1 MPLLRLPAPFVFLVA
16 LGLAPCAP
24 TAPAGPSGAGPRPA
38 DTTATASTPVPT
50 VPADSGAV
58 SPICP
63 PVDIYLTDQLRANY
77 SIAVENYRNLD
88 YCGALLAY
96 RWVLQEDPLFT
107 GAEPDERNFTRVAD
121 IYENL
126 AAMAG
131 DRAELRRAY
140 LDSALVMRDEAQAA
154 LRAAGLPDQAA
165 RFNLARARFYQIYA
179 DDYPDE
185 QNQIVALYREAYEAD
200 SSLFVDYDLNA
211 LARLLLESG
220 DREAV
225 LELLPGMIAQA
236 EDATYLEQV
245 LATAQTTI
253 ATDPET
259 YYALLL

>member
-1 MPLLRLPAPFVFLVA
+1 
-16 LGLAPCAP
+16 
-24 TAPAGPSGAGPRPA
+24 
-38 DTTATASTPVPT
+38 
-50 VPADSGAV
+50 
-58 SPICP
+58 
-63 PVDIYLTDQLRANY
+63 
-77 SIAVENYRNLD
+77 
-88 YCGALLAY
+88 
-96 RWVLQEDPLFT
+96 EDPLFT

-259 YYALLL
+259 YYALLLEQYREGNRDPDTIRRLAYLDIQLEKNEVI